1 MTKDAQAAAHTLG
14 LHLHVLHAS
23 TEHEIDKAFE
33 TMARLRAGAL
43 LIGADAL
50 FTSGSKQLAELA
62 VRHAIPAIYSWRNF
76 VAAGGLMVY
85 GPTVA
90 DIYRPLGVYA
100 GRILKGEKPT
110 DLPVMQPTRFELVI
124 NLKTA
129 RTLGLDVPPKLLALA
144 DEVIE

>member
-1 MTKDAQAAAHTLG
+1 MLHRGGVIVRCTVLHEVMPTATCVALLVNPTNSAGAETMTKDAQAAAHTLG

-62 VRHAIPAIYSWRNF
+62 VRHAIPAIYS
-76 VAAGGLMVY
+76 
-85 GPTVA
+85 
-90 DIYRPLGVYA
+90 
-100 GRILKGEKPT
+100 
-110 DLPVMQPTRFELVI
+110 
-124 NLKTA
+124 
-129 RTLGLDVPPKLLALA
+129 
-144 DEVIE
+144 